1 MTDSDRDIAVNLLLS
16 PTEFN
21 CLQVSIDALIETQRD
36 IIKYLAD
43 ENSNE
48 EIETIYEA
56 IERLRAG
63 LELKQTLEL
72 FNP

>member
-72 FNP
+72 LHP